1 VKDLKIFNLS
11 LLAKWR
17 WRLLSEDKPHWKLVL
32 EAKYGGVGRST
43 LSIGR
48 VHKASLW
55 WRDLVGLGV
64 VRGMASDWLNDVFV
78 HNIGDGGDTS
88 FWHDNWLAVGPL
100 AVTFPRLFSISLQP
114 EENIKDMGNWVSEIW
129 MWNLKWRRPFFAWE
143 EELYREFI
151 LLLEGASISR
161 DKPSWSFRH
170 GIGGLFSVKAS
181 YDFLFPRLGCSTLL
195 SSSLCNVVHKVWDSW
210 APSKV
215 VVFSWQTLLARIPTK
230 ENLAIRGMVLENA
243 HVNCAVC
250 GGGVETENHLFI
262 LCPFAWSIWIE
273 VYRWFGVV
281 EVSPGNIASHFI
293 GFLSSLKCGK
303 KPRKGLGMVW
313 HVVLW
318 TLWRVRNDKIFSNKP
333 ILFHDVLDRIKCISW
348 NWLLARKPNSFCL
361 FYEWCVNPLDCIIR

>member
-1 VKDLKIFNLS
+1 
-11 LLAKWR
+11 
-17 WRLLSEDKPHWKLVL
+17 
-32 EAKYGGVGRST
+32 
-43 LSIGR
+43 
-48 VHKASLW
+48 
-55 WRDLVGLGV
+55 
-64 VRGMASDWLNDVFV
+64 MAGDWLNDVFV
-78 HNIGDGGDTS
+78 HSIGDGGDTS

-161 DKPSWSFRH
+161 DKPSWGFRH

-181 YDFLFPRLGCSTLL
+181 YDFLFPRLVCSTLL
-195 SSSLCNVVHKVWDSW
+195 SPSLCNVVHKVWDSW

-303 KPRKGLGMVW
+303 KPRKGLMMV
-313 HVVLW
+313 
-318 TLWRVRNDKIFSNKP
+318 
-333 ILFHDVLDRIKCISW
+333 
-348 NWLLARKPNSFCL
+348 
-361 FYEWCVNPLDCIIR
+361 